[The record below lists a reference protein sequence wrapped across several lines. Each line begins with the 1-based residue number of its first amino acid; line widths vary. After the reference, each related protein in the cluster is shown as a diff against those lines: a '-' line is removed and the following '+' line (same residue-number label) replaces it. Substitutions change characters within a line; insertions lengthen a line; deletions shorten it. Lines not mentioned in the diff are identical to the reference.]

1 MLRRI
6 ALLVPL
12 LITQLEARLRSRII
26 DEAPSRLA
34 TKSGQFASKEKA
46 MRNFMRTLAFLA
58 VLSLA
63 YLLAPSGA
71 SAAARADHS
80 SGGYVAVSYPRQT
93 SSSTSS
99 KSTAHKRRRRRRRTN
114 RMQLPKGPTP
124 ERISEIQTALSR
136 KGYYQG
142 DPTGKWD
149 SSTVDAV
156 EKFQSANHIDS
167 TGKLDA
173 PTLQKLG
180 LGSDIAGVSAP
191 KPVMPNASVPAAIAP
206 STPGVTSASNA
217 AASGASQHGGASS
230 AAAVAPSSSS
240 AATIA
245 ASPAGED
252 KPQH

>member
-1 MLRRI
+1 
-6 ALLVPL
+6 
-12 LITQLEARLRSRII
+12 
-26 DEAPSRLA
+26 
-34 TKSGQFASKEKA
+34 

-71 SAAARADHS
+71 SAAARADRS
-80 SGGYVAVSYPRQT
+80 SAEYIPVSYPRQT
-93 SSSTSS
+93 SSTSTS
-99 KSTAHKRRRRRRRTN
+99 KSTAHKHRRRRRRTN

-149 SSTVDAV
+149 SGTVDAV
-156 EKFQSANHIDS
+156 EKFQSANHIDP

-191 KPVMPNASVPAAIAP
+191 KPVMPNASVPAANVP
-206 STPGVTSASNA
+206 SSPGVNSASNA
-217 AASGASQHGGASS
+217 AVSGASHGGASS
-230 AAAVAPSSSS
+230 AAAIAPSSSP

-245 ASPAGED
+245 ASPAGEA
-252 KPQH
+252 KPTQH